1 MDLCHSDKTDKV
13 ETSDVDL
20 CHSDILEITIYVQKQ
35 MMYELDQ
42 RISDMVETSDMDL
55 RPSGKIDKV

>member
-1 MDLCHSDKTDKV
+1 M
-13 ETSDVDL
+13 DL
-20 CHSDILEITIYVQKQ
+20 CHSDILEIAIYVQKQ